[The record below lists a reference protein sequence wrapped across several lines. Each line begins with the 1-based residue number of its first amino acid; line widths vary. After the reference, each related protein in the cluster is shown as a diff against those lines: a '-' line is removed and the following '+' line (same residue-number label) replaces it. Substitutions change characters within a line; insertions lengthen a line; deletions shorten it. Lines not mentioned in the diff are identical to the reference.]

1 MLFNR
6 HMFKYYMKYSWMY
19 LLGIAALIAVDYVQL
34 WIPEFL
40 GDIVN
45 IIKDKP
51 LDAEAQMQHILIMLL
66 VVAVFSNF
74 IKSVSLTVSY
84 PSQIT
89 K

>member
-66 VVAVFSNF
+66 GR
-74 IKSVSLTVSY
+74 T
-84 PSQIT
+84 
-89 K
+89 